1 MHAAIGSITLDLGH
15 LTLRDEWTC
24 SPCDQ
29 LAPNRQHAQILA
41 MVKIVSN
48 LIDCQ
53 SFPRRIQKP
62 IWHVR
67 FVLLEGASFLSG

>member
-1 MHAAIGSITLDLGH
+1 MSGCAVHVTNLHPTD
-15 LTLRDEWTC
+15 
-24 SPCDQ
+24 
-29 LAPNRQHAQILA
+29 RQHAQILA